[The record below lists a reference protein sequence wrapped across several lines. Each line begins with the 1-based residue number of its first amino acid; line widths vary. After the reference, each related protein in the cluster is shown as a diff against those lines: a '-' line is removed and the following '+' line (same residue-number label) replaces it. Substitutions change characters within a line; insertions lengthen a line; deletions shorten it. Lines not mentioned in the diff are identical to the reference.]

1 MKHMTPEELKKIKE
15 EALSNPFVPITDIY
29 DAPLSA
35 QVDSMNRMIY
45 QSFEDQCMRVVYNM
59 GININ
64 KDGLVKALN
73 ADRER
78 YEQAYCEGWAACKKV
93 YEEKLRQISKLCSA
107 MPYGSS
113 DRGEEEKE

>member
-1 MKHMTPEELKKIKE
+1 MTPEELKKIKK
-15 EALSNPFVPITDIY
+15 EALSNPFVPIHDIY
-29 DAPLSA
+29 DIPISA
-35 QVDSMNRMIY
+35 QIDQMNRMIS
-45 QSFEDQCMRVVYNM
+45 QSFEDQVMKVVYNV
-59 GININ
+59 GVKID

-73 ADRER
+73 QDRER

-93 YEEKLRQISKLCSA
+93 YEEKLRYISKLCSA